1 LLRKAAGRGVL
12 VGDDPKSHLDADT
25 IAAFAENAL
34 PVKSRT
40 IYTQHLAQCDP
51 CRMSLASLISINAA
65 AEPAVAA
72 AAAPVPAVD
81 IPWYRKLFL
90 APNLAYVM
98 GGLVLLF
105 GGMLGVFVLQ
115 RSYSG
120 DATTLSKV
128 EEPSAAQNA
137 PARAEGANSL
147 YAANTTSNA
156 GTNAPGEI
164 PRSVGVADQQMAES
178 NTTATVPAPPPPVT
192 TSSDSVASAAPAK
205 DQPTDLLDK
214 DKAAAGQ
221 PMAKEAPKQREED
234 EKAKNEVK
242 LAAAEQ
248 EARKQDA
255 NQVNIFRNQQ
265 QNQMT
270 PGAGNSKAIGPSR
283 SDVQRDNRAYD
294 SRAVDDLSTRAKKTE
309 KPATASTEGYA
320 SSKRNVGGKTFE
332 LKQGAWY
339 DSSYSG
345 QKTKNVRRSSD
356 DYRKLD
362 VGLRSIADN
371 LGGTVVVVWN
381 GKAYR
386 IQ

>member
-1 LLRKAAGRGVL
+1 VL

-40 IYTQHLAQCDP
+40 IYMQHLAQCDP
-51 CRMSLASLISINAA
+51 CRTSLADLISMNAEA
-65 AEPAVAA
+65 APAMAA

-105 GGMLGVFVLQ
+105 GGMLGAFVLQ
-115 RSYSG
+115 RSYSD
-120 DATTLSKV
+120 DATSLSKV

-147 YAANTTSNA
+147 YAANTTANA
-156 GTNAPGEI
+156 ATNTPGEI
-164 PRSVGVADQQMAES
+164 PRSVGVADQPMAES
-178 NTTATVPAPPPPVT
+178 NTTATFPAPPPPIA
-192 TSSDSVASAAPAK
+192 TSSDSAGSATAAPAK
-205 DQPTDLLDK
+205 DQPADLLDK
-214 DKAAAGQ
+214 DKAAADQ

-248 EARKQDA
+248 ETRKQDA
-255 NQVNIFRNQQ
+255 NQVNIFRSNQ

-270 PGAGNSKAIGPSR
+270 PGAGNTKAIGPSR
-283 SDVQRDNRAYD
+283 SDIQRDNRAYD
-294 SRAVDDLSTRAKKTE
+294 DGTTDNKARGLKKTE
-309 KPATASTEGYA
+309 KPAVASTEGYA
-320 SSKRNVGGKTFE
+320 SSRKTVGGKTFD

-339 DSSYSG
+339 DSTYSG

-362 VGLRSIADN
+362 NGLQNIAN
-371 LGGTVVVVWN
+371 SLGGTVVVVWN

>member
-1 LLRKAAGRGVL
+1 MN
-12 VGDDPKSHLDADT
+12 
-25 IAAFAENAL
+25 AE
-34 PVKSRT
+34 
-40 IYTQHLAQCDP
+40 
-51 CRMSLASLISINAA
+51 
-65 AEPAVAA
+65 AEPAMAA
-72 AAAPVPAVD
+72 AAAPVPAVS
-81 IPWYRKLFL
+81 IPWYRKLFQ

-98 GGLVLLF
+98 GGLMLLF
-105 GGMLGVFVLQ
+105 GGMLGLFVLQ

-120 DATTLSKV
+120 DTTSLSKV

-156 GTNAPGEI
+156 ATNAPGEI
-164 PRSVGVADQQMAES
+164 PRSVGVSDQPLAES
-178 NTTATVPAPPPPVT
+178 NTTAAAPSAPPPPVA

-270 PGAGNSKAIGPSR
+270 PGAGNSKTMGPNR

-294 SRAVDDLSTRAKKTE
+294 SRSVDDLSTRAKKNE

-332 LKQGAWY
+332 LRQGAWY

-362 VGLRSIADN
+362 GGLRSIADN